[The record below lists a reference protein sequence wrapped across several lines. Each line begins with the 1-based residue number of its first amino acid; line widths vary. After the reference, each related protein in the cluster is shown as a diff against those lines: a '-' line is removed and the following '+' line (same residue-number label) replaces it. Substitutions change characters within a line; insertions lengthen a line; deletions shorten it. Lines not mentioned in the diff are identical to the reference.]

1 MKNLAHSA
9 SFESLDKNAPSNAG
23 TKQLDHYH
31 NLSLRILHVAMRRFP
46 ALMPGLDKVVQEQ
59 TLMLEA
65 VCRGDS
71 QTAEHIA
78 SNHVLSFEKEVR
90 KII

>member
-1 MKNLAHSA
+1 
-9 SFESLDKNAPSNAG
+9 
-23 TKQLDHYH
+23 
-31 NLSLRILHVAMRRFP
+31 MRRFP
-46 ALMPGLDKVVQEQ
+46 ALMPGLDKVAQEQ

-78 SNHVLSFEKEVR
+78 SNDVLSFEKEVR